1 MSYIKTIVLGGIGS
15 TEVFSTGMAWRNF
28 ELFAASMTQ
37 EMIESLSRR
46 LITNITS
53 TSIPAALRN
62 LLSTSGEIRG
72 WRVEQHGEDEQLT
85 NVGESFYA
93 SPITGL
99 GSPSKTPQDSLV
111 FSLRTSTPGA
121 RGRGRMYWPALS
133 ATLGAD
139 FKLSSPAPAT
149 AALAA
154 ATLAD
159 LVGDQINAEWA
170 ANSFAVTTELAV
182 RSTTDHTSRK
192 VERIQVGDVLD
203 TQRRRRDNLPET
215 YVVQPYPLP

>member
-15 TEVFSTGMAWRNF
+15 SEVFSTSMTWRNF
-28 ELFAASMTQ
+28 ELFGASMKQ

-46 LITNITS
+46 LVS
-53 TSIPAALRN
+53 TILSAAVPQPLKTLMSN
-62 LLSTSGEIRG
+62 AAQLRG
-72 WRVEQHGEDEQLT
+72 WRVEQHDEDERLT
-85 NVGESFYA
+85 NVAESFYA
-93 SPITGL
+93 APMPGT

-121 RGRGRMYWPALS
+121 RGRGRMYWPAIGAS
-133 ATLGAD
+133 LGPD
-139 FKLSSPAPAT
+139 FKLTSPT
-149 AALAA
+149 AASVAAAA
-154 ATLAD
+154 ATLAK
-159 LVGDQINAEWA
+159 LVGDQINAEWS
-170 ANSFAVTTELAV
+170 ANSMAVTAELAV
-182 RSTTDHTSRK
+182 RSTTDHASRK

>member
-15 TEVFSTGMAWRNF
+15 SEVFSTAMTWRNF
-28 ELFAASMTQ
+28 ELFGASMTQ

-46 LITNITS
+46 LITNIPS
-53 TSIPAALRN
+53 AQIPTALKT
-62 LLSTSGEIRG
+62 LLSSAAEIRG
-72 WRVEQHGEDEQLT
+72 WRVEQHGEDEALT
-85 NVGESFYA
+85 NVAESFYA
-93 SPITGL
+93 TPVLGTG
-99 GSPSKTPQDSLV
+99 SASKTPQDSLV

-121 RGRGRMYWPALS
+121 RGRGRMYWPALN
-133 ATLGAD
+133 ATLGGD
-139 FKLSSPAPAT
+139 FKLTNPT
-149 AALAA
+149 ASTVALAA

-159 LVGDQINAEWA
+159 LVGDQINAEWS
-170 ANSFAVTTELAV
+170 ANSMAVTTELAV
-182 RSTTDHTSRK
+182 RSTTDHASRR